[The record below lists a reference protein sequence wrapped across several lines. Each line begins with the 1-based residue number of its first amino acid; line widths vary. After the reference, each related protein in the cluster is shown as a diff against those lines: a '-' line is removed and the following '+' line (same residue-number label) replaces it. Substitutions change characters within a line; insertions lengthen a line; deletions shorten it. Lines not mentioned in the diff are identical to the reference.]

1 MKKSRIG
8 VLTSGGDC
16 AGLNPAMKWIVMT
29 ALDERLHREGGIQYE
44 VLGIR
49 EGWRGLIDAEP
60 SGPKFEEN
68 ILPLDRA
75 TVRTWDRT
83 GGTMLG
89 TSRTNPFDPKND
101 RSKIAVDNV
110 RKLGL
115 DALIAIGGDA

>member
-1 MKKSRIG
+1 M
-8 VLTSGGDC
+8 
-16 AGLNPAMKWIVMT
+16 
-29 ALDERLHREGGIQYE
+29 
-44 VLGIR
+44 R

-115 DALIAIGGDA
+115 DALIAIGGDDTIGGGGYFCDREGTRTDSTH